1 MRSADGLP
9 TGIMRAYCWRLRAWP
24 PNKPLGATKIE
35 SRYAADQGAG
45 KHENLFKMFR
55 HVNAKDKNH
64 DESQSDKHQRKAR
77 SEVLL
82 EAETDGLHRPD
93 SPTHRTYNWVV
104 VLRFEA
110 MLSDA
115 HGTAFAVTC
124 ISAGAGGSAVGTL
137 ITIDHCI
144 DWL

>member
-24 PNKPLGATKIE
+24 PNKPLGATKIK

-45 KHENLFKMFR
+45 KHEHLFKMFR

-124 ISAGAGGSAVGTL
+124 ISAGAGGSAVGTW